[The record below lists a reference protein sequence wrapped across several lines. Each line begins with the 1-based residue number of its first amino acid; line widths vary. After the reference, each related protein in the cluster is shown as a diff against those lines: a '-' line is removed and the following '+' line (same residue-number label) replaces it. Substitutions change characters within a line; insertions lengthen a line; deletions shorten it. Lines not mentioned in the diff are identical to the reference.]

1 MLRRSSRLETNAEA
15 VSDAATADNVEDGGL
30 PSFNVIQA
38 CNLKFSEK
46 RTSLANAAIEQGNVA
61 AYYLE
66 AKITHK

>member
-38 CNLKFSEK
+38 YNLKFSEK